1 CVERGCPDWAES
13 VAGTPSCAA
22 KSRFPAEL
30 RGDRSFN
37 GKSGQNRCWPLVRR
51 LPPSRPF
58 GAEWLLMKAKS
69 LKPPYDLDVS
79 SSAIHRTAYDF
90 TNSPPALSLTTSIS
104 FALKLVQ
111 IW

>member
-1 CVERGCPDWAES
+1 
-13 VAGTPSCAA
+13 
-22 KSRFPAEL
+22 
-30 RGDRSFN
+30 
-37 GKSGQNRCWPLVRR
+37 
-51 LPPSRPF
+51 
-58 GAEWLLMKAKS
+58 MKAKS